1 MVQKWLVTREF
12 GLAHGWALSW
22 LLHWEDG
29 VSDLPSR
36 CFLSILISFPGSSS
50 SGSFSE
56 DLDCLTST
64 PSGLKAILRGEFKYT
79 CSRLSGNV
87 LYQWEKIP
95 WFCFIHLC
103 QNKNKNKK
111 KHVILEH
118 ILIIHKVNHKY
129 IDKGTL
135 PFIFN
140 TVRTGNSGQKHVKQT
155 IQNFKVFMFVWGKKM
170 GRCQVH
176 INTLLRKMQMKIG

>member
-12 GLAHGWALSW
+12 GLARGWARSW

-64 PSGLKAILRGEFKYT
+64 PSGLKAILRGKFKHT

-87 LYQWEKIP
+87 LHQWEKIP
-95 WFCFIHLC
+95 WFCFIHSLS
-103 QNKNKNKK
+103 KK
-111 KHVILEH
+111 KKKSDTGAYV
-118 ILIIHKVNHKY
+118 LIIHKVNHKY
-129 IDKGTL
+129 IDKVTL

-140 TVRTGNSGQKHVKQT
+140 TVRTGNSGQKQVKQT
-155 IQNFKVFMFVWGKKM
+155 M
-170 GRCQVH
+170 
-176 INTLLRKMQMKIG
+176 